1 MAVVDFPLSAGN
13 SEDIA
18 AALEAQ
24 AASLLAQAERLRL
37 IAERVRE
44 EGLRSGGRVV
54 VAQTDEVSLEA
65 KVRDVLTDCE
75 LATEEFLCE
84 STGLAVKAL
93 RPALAQLEADGK
105 VVSMRRRK
113 ETVYAWLFPD
123 GRGDAPANA
132 PRQEGR
138 VMADVAR
145 DAKMI
150 ATDRG
155 TPVRLVDK
163 QRGRRARSTP
173 GVRHRMKMQ
182 DKAYEEQQAAKAER
196 AAKQREKAKQK

>member
-1 MAVVDFPLSAGN
+1 MAIVDFPVPARN

-24 AASLLAQAERLRL
+24 AVSLLAQAERLRKL
-37 IAERVRE
+37 AEEVRE
-44 EGLRSGGRVV
+44 AGLRSGGRVV
-54 VAQTDEVSLEA
+54 APRVDEVSLEERL
-65 KVRDVLTDCE
+65 RDVLSDCE

-84 STGLAVKAL
+84 ATGVTVRAL
-93 RPALAQLEADGK
+93 RPAIAELEEAGK
-105 VVSMRRRK
+105 LVTMRRRG
-113 ETVYAWLFPD
+113 ETIVSWLFPD
-123 GRGDAPANA
+123 GRGDAPMKA
-132 PRQEGR
+132 PRQEGK

-145 DAKMI
+145 EAQMI

-155 TPVRLVDK
+155 KPVRLVDK

-182 DKAYEEQQAAKAER
+182 DARYEAQEAAKAAR
-196 AAKQREKAKQK
+196 AEKQREKAKQK